1 MGPYFAV
8 ISSRLDRSPLE
19 AARLPR
25 DRIAVLLGEYKYLAE
40 SMAGQYGSLH
50 SAFASEGHMF
60 LFESPDAALQ
70 YALRLIEAWRRHNQT
85 SPALSETPHMPIR
98 VGCCFGERIQLQT
111 GEGWVGRGVDLARP
125 VAEAAGLDEVYT
137 TGNVLDVV
145 DLPLYDF
152 EEMGSR
158 TLQGDLLPHRTLYRV
173 TGFNEAVSESGLE
186 RAPTAETWL
195 LRALSLIGTERENS
209 EEEARCYQEALR
221 LRTDYPEAHNN
232 MAILRKAQG
241 DEAAAA
247 QHYREA
253 LRLRPE
259 YPEAHNNYAGLLQSR
274 GSHQGAAD
282 HYRQALNFRAEYV
295 DAHYSYANLLR
306 ASGQLVEAES
316 HYSEA
321 LRLRPEYAEV
331 HNNYA
336 MLLEDTERPGD
347 AHAHYLEALRIRPD
361 YPEAHYNFAILQENQ
376 GDQASAEPHY
386 MEALRLRP
394 DYSEAHTN
402 LAILLHSRS
411 DLEGAANHYAE
422 ALRLRPDGPET
433 HYNYGLLLKA
443 RGAESE
449 AEEQF
454 RMAYELAPP
463 EWVAAMKQQLESNS
477 LDPARLAGLSQR
489 EMEVLR
495 LIAAGRSNQEIADEL
510 FISVRTVAHHVT
522 SILSK
527 TDSSNRTEAAAYAD
541 RIRL

>member
-1 MGPYFAV
+1 
-8 ISSRLDRSPLE
+8 
-19 AARLPR
+19 
-25 DRIAVLLGEYKYLAE
+25 
-40 SMAGQYGSLH
+40 MAGQYGSIH
-50 SAFASEGHMF
+50 SAFGSEGHLF

-70 YALRLIEAWRRHNQT
+70 YALRLVEAWSRHNGT
-85 SPALSETPHMPIR
+85 IPASSQTPHMPIR
-98 VGCCFGERIQLQT
+98 VGCCFGECIQLQT
-111 GEGWVGRGVDLARP
+111 GGGWVGRGVDLARP
-125 VAEAAGLDEVYT
+125 VAQAAGPDEVYT

-152 EEMGSR
+152 EEMGSQ

-173 TGFNEAVSESGLE
+173 TGFDEAVSGPGSK
-186 RAPTAETWL
+186 RTPTAESWL

-259 YPEAHNNYAGLLQSR
+259 YPEAHYNYAVLLQSR

-282 HYRQALNFRAEYV
+282 HYRQALTSRVEYV

-306 ASGQLVEAES
+306 ANGQLIEAES

-336 MLLEDTERPGD
+336 MLLEDTGRPGD
-347 AHAHYLEALRIRPD
+347 ADEHYLEALRIRPD
-361 YPEAHYNFAILQENQ
+361 YPEAHYNYAIMRETQ
-376 GDQASAEPHY
+376 GDQAGAEPHY
-386 MEALRLRP
+386 IEALRLRP
-394 DYSEAHTN
+394 DYPEAHTN
-402 LAILLHSRS
+402 LAILLHARG
-411 DLEGAANHYAE
+411 DLDSAANHYAE
-422 ALRLRPDGPET
+422 ALRLRPEGPET

-443 RGAESE
+443 KGAESE

-454 RMAYELAPP
+454 RLAYELAPP
-463 EWVAAMKQQLESNS
+463 EWAAAMKQQLDSETIAE
-477 LDPARLAGLSQR
+477 PTTAAGLSQR

-495 LIAAGRSNQEIADEL
+495 LVAAGRSNQEIADEL

-527 TDSSNRTEAAAYAD
+527 TGSSNRTEAAAYAD
-541 RIRL
+541 RIRI